1 MEKQRTFV
9 AIDFE
14 WQSTDH
20 DPCAVGLVKV
30 VNNVIVGKFYTMI
43 RPKEDVWDE
52 HCCRVHGITREMV
65 VDMPMLIG
73 IEPVIEW
80 FVADSPLVAHNFQT
94 AERCV
99 IEKHFREGSPLKNAH
114 FIDTFQLLG
123 GTLAEQCAAHGIPLD
138 EHHDALADAVAT
150 ALLYI
155 KVQGEEVVQPVI
167 AEARPKK
174 KSGSK
179 RDASLNFAVAADQVP
194 HPDTPFMGAKFV
206 VSGFPDAQRDKL
218 IALLRDQFGGQNQ
231 NSISGKTKILVANS
245 GKCGPSKLAKA
256 HEFNCIIFTET
267 SLFMGLIKP
276 CGLEREWK
284 EIFG

>member
-1 MEKQRTFV
+1 MEKLKTFV

-30 VNNVIVGKFYTMI
+30 KNNVVVEKFYSLI
-43 RPKEDVWDE
+43 KPKADVWDE

-65 VDMPMLIG
+65 AEARTLNDL
-73 IEPVIEW
+73 EHFIEW
-80 FVADSPLVAHNFQT
+80 FVADCPLVGHNFNT

-99 IEKHFREGSPLKNAH
+99 IEKHFREDSPLKNAH
-114 FIDTFQLLG
+114 FIDTFQLVG
-123 GTLAEQCAAHGIPLD
+123 GTLAEQCSAHGIPFM
-138 EHHDALADAVAT
+138 EHHDAQADAIAT
-150 ALLYI
+150 AMLYI
-155 KVQGEEVVQPVI
+155 KVQGEELTAPVTSESP
-167 AEARPKK
+167 AKK

-179 RDASLNFAVAADQVP
+179 RDASLNYAVAADQVP
-194 HPDTPFMGAKFV
+194 HPDTPFIGAKFV

-231 NSISGKTKILVANS
+231 NNISSKTKILVANS

-267 SLFMGLIKP
+267 SLFMGVIKP
-276 CGLEREWK
+276 CGLESEWK
-284 EIFG
+284 EIMG

>member
-65 VDMPMLIG
+65 ADMPMLTG

-114 FIDTFQLLG
+114 FIDTFQLVG

-155 KVQGEEVVQPVI
+155 KVQGEEVVKPVT

-218 IALLRDQFGGQNQ
+218 IALLRDQLGGQNQ
-231 NSISGKTKILVANS
+231 NSIGPKTKILVGHS
-245 GKCGPSKLAKA
+245 EKCGPSKRAKA
-256 HEFNCIIFTET
+256 TEQGCLLYDET
-267 SLFMGLIKP
+267 SLYTEVIVP
-276 CGLEREWK
+276 CGLEGEWK
-284 EIFG
+284 EIFS

>member
-1 MEKQRTFV
+1 MEKLKTFV

-30 VNNVIVGKFYTMI
+30 VNNVVVGKFYTMI
-43 RPKEDVWDE
+43 RPKTDVWDE

-65 VDMPMLIG
+65 EDMPTLKNM
-73 IEPVIEW
+73 EPLIEW
-80 FVADSPLVAHNFQT
+80 YTLGCPLVGHNFNT

-99 IEKHFREGSPLKNAH
+99 IEKHFREDSPLKNAH
-114 FIDTFQLLG
+114 FIDTFTLLG
-123 GTLAEQCAAHGIPLD
+123 GTLAEQCARHGIPLT
-138 EHHDALADAVAT
+138 EHHDALADAIAT
-150 ALLYI
+150 AMLYI
-155 KVQGEEVVQPVI
+155 KIQGEELIAPVTSEDP
-167 AEARPKK
+167 AKK
-174 KSGSK
+174 KSGTK
-179 RDASLNFAVAADQVP
+179 RDSSLNYAVAADQVP

-231 NSISGKTKILVANS
+231 NNIGPKTKILVGHS
-245 GKCGPSKLAKA
+245 EKCGPSKRAKA
-256 HEFNCIIFTET
+256 TEQGCLLYDET
-267 SLFMGLIKP
+267 SLYAEVIVP
-276 CGLEREWK
+276 CGLEGEWK